1 MSSDE
6 DLIES
11 NVRTDSAFPLR
22 HRLLTNEQFH
32 MNRHW
37 ESVLTPA
44 AEVSALLQTHDG
56 VSLEEAHMFMDAL
69 FKAMSAP
76 RLQIVSRRDN
86 EETWKDVMGSS
97 LNPMFQK
104 IRSIFATEAAKRFK
118 LTGTPNEHILLAL
131 KMSPFVDT
139 SENSEN
145 SLFAPTTL
153 ALMDAAYMKA
163 LRMRYLHI
171 RSSALASSA
180 SSHTPYGAAI
190 AATPMAALDAAT
202 PIAIMAAPNAAV
214 SSATIYT
221 GHTCS

>member
-56 VSLEEAHMFMDAL
+56 VSLEEAHMFMAAL

-76 RLQIVSRRDN
+76 RLPIVSGRDN
-86 EETWKDVMGSS
+86 EESWNIVMGSS
-97 LNPMFQK
+97 LNPMFQNF
-104 IRSIFATEAAKRFK
+104 RSIFVKEAAKRFK

-139 SENSEN
+139 SSEK
-145 SLFAPTTL
+145 SMFAPTTL

>member
-104 IRSIFATEAAKRFK
+104 SAQF
-118 LTGTPNEHILLAL
+118 
-131 KMSPFVDT
+131 
-139 SENSEN
+139 
-145 SLFAPTTL
+145 
-153 ALMDAAYMKA
+153 
-163 LRMRYLHI
+163 LRQKQL
-171 RSSALASSA
+171 SA
-180 SSHTPYGAAI
+180 SSSQARQMST
-190 AATPMAALDAAT
+190 
-202 PIAIMAAPNAAV
+202 
-214 SSATIYT
+214 S
-221 GHTCS
+221 CSR

>member
-76 RLQIVSRRDN
+76 RLQIVSGREN

-104 IRSIFATEAAKRFK
+104 FRSVFAT
-118 LTGTPNEHILLAL
+118 
-131 KMSPFVDT
+131 
-139 SENSEN
+139 
-145 SLFAPTTL
+145 
-153 ALMDAAYMKA
+153 
-163 LRMRYLHI
+163 
-171 RSSALASSA
+171 
-180 SSHTPYGAAI
+180 
-190 AATPMAALDAAT
+190 
-202 PIAIMAAPNAAV
+202 
-214 SSATIYT
+214 
-221 GHTCS
+221 

>member
-76 RLQIVSRRDN
+76 RLQIVSGRDN

-104 IRSIFATEAAKRFK
+104 FRSVFATEAAKRFK

-139 SENSEN
+139 SENSV
-145 SLFAPTTL
+145 FAPTTL
-153 ALMDAAYMKA
+153 ALIDAAYMKA